1 MRQRSILC
9 LLAILSCST
18 LRAQTGGM
26 AGYAQGTA
34 PPPQTPATPATPAP
48 TGTVTGTVILGDTQH
63 PARFAQV
70 MLERIPSATDDMPR
84 PTGFSIGISN
94 AGVRTGLDGTFTTTI
109 APGDYYVT
117 ATVPGYVSEHAILQ
131 AALSAGATATD
142 LAAQV
147 PTVHVTAQGYSS
159 AVVTLQRGA
168 ALSGRIQWEDGSP
181 VVGVSVTVTPVQPQ
195 QPVPPPLNAIRMFGN
210 PQPLTDDRGAFRDSG
225 LVSGDYFVEAI
236 IYAGNLAGNQA
247 GGIAPPIR
255 IYAPGV
261 FRKADAKP
269 IRLHPGDDLDDLRMV
284 IDLRSLHT
292 VSGHVS
298 STTASQN
305 IVSGR
310 ATLVD
315 SSDQGLQPTAMID
328 ARGDFSIPFVPSG
341 TYTLTVQ
348 GSTQP
353 SPNGYLVRSRSRSS
367 NSGSSDG
374 VFAPSTQTL
383 VVGDTD
389 ITGLAINLT
398 PAQ

>member
-70 MLERIPSATDDMPR
+70 HLDRIPSAPSGPHR
-84 PTGFSIGISN
+84 PTRLTTDTSNFGI
-94 AGVRTGLDGTFTTTI
+94 RTGLDGTFTTTT

-117 ATVPGYVSEHAILQ
+117 ANVPGYVQEYTVLQ
-131 AALSAGATATD
+131 AALGAGANAAD
-142 LAAQV
+142 LAAQI
-147 PTVHVTAQGYSS
+147 PTVHVTASGSTS
-159 AVVTLQRGA
+159 AVVTLERGA
-168 ALSGRIQWEDGSP
+168 AVSGRIQWEDGSP
-181 VVGVSVTVTPVQPQ
+181 VVAMEVALAPAVARK
-195 QPVPPPLNAIRMFGN
+195 PLPLPLSGIRMFELY
-210 PQPLTDDRGAFRDSG
+210 PQWHTDDRGAFRIDSRA
-225 LVSGDYFVEAI
+225 SGDYILVAI
-236 IYAGNLAGNQA
+236 IHPGNVYDPVSAMMPNIQV
-247 GGIAPPIR
+247 
-255 IYAPGV
+255 YSPGV

-269 IRLHPGDDLDDLRMV
+269 ITLHAGDDLDDLRMV

-298 STTASQN
+298 STATGQN
-305 IVSGR
+305 ILSGQ
-310 ATLVD
+310 ATLMDSVD
-315 SSDQGLQPTAMID
+315 EGLRPNTTID
-328 ARGDFSIPFVPSG
+328 ANGNFSIPFVPSG
-341 TYTLTVQ
+341 TYRLLIY

-353 SPNGYLVRSRSRSS
+353 SRMGYPVGIRNGPAT
-367 NSGSSDG
+367 SGAPE
-374 VFAPSTQTL
+374 VILKPSTQTL

-389 ITGLAINLT
+389 ITNLAINLT